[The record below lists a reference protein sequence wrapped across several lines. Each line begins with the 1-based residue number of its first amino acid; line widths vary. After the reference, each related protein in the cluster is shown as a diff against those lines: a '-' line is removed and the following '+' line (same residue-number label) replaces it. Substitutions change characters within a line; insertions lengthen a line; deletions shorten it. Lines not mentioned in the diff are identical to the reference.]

1 MSPKSAHLT
10 HVRSAESV
18 NELSSPN
25 MIEGALAAAAMSATA
40 PALPSY
46 QPGSP
51 WILKDL
57 PGELKTARI
66 LVYSHGKPA
75 ERATIDSLAIN
86 LLDKVLDER
95 KSEVLLLECYII
107 VIWLIF
113 G

>member
-1 MSPKSAHLT
+1 MSPKSAHLS

-25 MIEGALAAAAMSATA
+25 MIERLAAAAMSAAA
-40 PALPSY
+40 PAIPSY

-57 PGELKTARI
+57 PEELKTARI

-86 LLDKVLDER
+86 LLDKVVDER